1 MKTLTLI
8 LTLTMLGIM
17 GMVSFASAGNWAVVV
32 VDVQGDFT
40 TWKHG
45 SLAVAG
51 TDKAYV
57 QKVEAAVEALKAKG
71 IPIYATQ
78 DWHPKDHLS
87 FYTNHPG
94 KKPFSV
100 IKLHGKTQVLWP
112 PHCIQGTENAKI
124 LIDNSL
130 FTLVAQKGMMKEWD
144 SYSGFYIGDSKKT
157 VLESA
162 LKKAGVDK
170 LIMFGIATDYCVK
183 STAIDGAKLGFK
195 VTVVE
200 DLCRGVDPKTSA
212 AAIKEMKKNGVKVV
226 KSLDLSMIK

>member
-1 MKTLTLI
+1 MKTLTIVLAVV
-8 LTLTMLGIM
+8 MLSVIAG
-17 GMVSFASAGNWAVVV
+17 VSIASAGKWAVVV

-40 TWKHG
+40 TLKKG

-51 TDKAYV
+51 TDAAYLK
-57 QKVEAAVEALKAKG
+57 KVDTSVKALKAKG
-71 IPIYATQ
+71 LNIYATQ

-87 FYTNHPG
+87 FFTNHPG

-100 IKLHGKTQVLWP
+100 IKLHGKPQVLWP

-124 LIDNSL
+124 LVDNTV
-130 FTLVAQKGMMKEWD
+130 FTLVAQKGMMKDWD

-183 STAIDGAKLGFK
+183 STAIDGAKLGFQ
-195 VTVVE
+195 VIVVE

-226 KSLDLSMIK
+226 KTLSDVKM

>member
-1 MKTLTLI
+1 MNARNDKQ
-8 LTLTMLGIM
+8 
-17 GMVSFASAGNWAVVV
+17 SEWAVVV

-40 TWKHG
+40 TLKKG

-51 TDKAYV
+51 TDEAYV
-57 QKVEAAVEALKAKG
+57 NKDIKTVKALKAKG
-71 IPIYATQ
+71 LPIYATQ

-112 PHCIQGTENAKI
+112 PHCIQGTENAK
-124 LIDNSL
+124 LLVDRSL
-130 FTLVAQKGMMKEWD
+130 FTLVAQKGMMKDCD

-157 VLESA
+157 VLDGA
-162 LKKAGVDK
+162 LKKAGIK
-170 LIMFGIATDYCVK
+170 NLIMFGIATDYCVK
-183 STAIDGAKLGFK
+183 STAIDGAKLGYH

-200 DLCRGVDPKTSA
+200 DLGSV
-212 AAIKEMKKNGVKVV
+212 
-226 KSLDLSMIK
+226 

>member
-1 MKTLTLI
+1 MKTLTII
-8 LTLTMLGIM
+8 LAIVMLGIIS
-17 GMVSFASAGNWAVVV
+17 GASVASAGKWAVVI

-40 TWKHG
+40 TWKKG

-51 TDKAYV
+51 ADEAYV
-57 QKVEAAVEALKAKG
+57 KKAAAAAKKLKAKG
-71 IPIYATQ
+71 VNIYATQ

-87 FYTNHPG
+87 FFTNHPG

-124 LIDNSL
+124 LVDNSL

-162 LKKAGVDK
+162 LKKAGVSNI
-170 LIMFGIATDYCVK
+170 IMYGIATDYCVK
-183 STAIDGAKLGFK
+183 STAIDGAKLGFN
-195 VTVVE
+195 VIVVE

-226 KSLDLSMIK
+226 KSLNDVKM

>member
-1 MKTLTLI
+1 MKTLTVI
-8 LTLTMLGIM
+8 LAIVMLGLV
-17 GMVSFASAGNWAVVV
+17 GTVSVASAGKWAVVV

-40 TWKHG
+40 TLKKG
-45 SLAVAG
+45 SLAVKG
-51 TDKAYV
+51 TDAAYLD
-57 QKVEAAVEALKAKG
+57 KVVAAVKALKAKG
-71 IPIYATQ
+71 LNIYATQ

-87 FYTNHPG
+87 FFTNHPG

-100 IKLHGKTQVLWP
+100 IKLHGKPQVLWP
-112 PHCIQGTENAKI
+112 PHCVQGTENAK
-124 LIDNSL
+124 LLVDKSL
-130 FTLVAQKGMMKEWD
+130 FTLVAQKGMMKDWD

-195 VTVVE
+195 VTVIE

-212 AAIKEMKKNGVKVV
+212 AAVKEMEKNGVKVV
-226 KSLDLSMIK
+226 KALDMSMIK

>member
-1 MKTLTLI
+1 MKTLTIVLAVI
-8 LTLTMLGIM
+8 MLSVIAG
-17 GMVSFASAGNWAVVV
+17 VSNASAGKWAVVV

-40 TWKHG
+40 TLKKG

-51 TDKAYV
+51 TDAAYLK
-57 QKVEAAVEALKAKG
+57 KVDTSVKALKAKG
-71 IPIYATQ
+71 LNIYATQ

-87 FYTNHPG
+87 FFTNHPG

-100 IKLHGKTQVLWP
+100 IKLHGKPQVLWP

-124 LIDNSL
+124 LVDNTV
-130 FTLVAQKGMMKEWD
+130 FTLVAQKGMMKDWD

-183 STAIDGAKLGFK
+183 STAIDGAKLGFQ
-195 VTVVE
+195 VIVVE

-226 KSLDLSMIK
+226 KTLSDVKM